1 MDSLIEKIRELTLPI
16 VQEEG
21 LELFNL
27 EFKKSGYKWFLRIYL
42 DKEGGINLNDCEK
55 VSKQLSAKLDEEDVI
70 PRSYTL
76 EVSSP
81 GLDRPL
87 LSEQDY
93 KKFKGKWIR
102 IKTTEAID
110 GQRNFKGR
118 LANYAD
124 GIVTL
129 EMQIKKNEMK
139 SVLIPY
145 RTIANARL
153 EIDL

>member
-1 MDSLIEKIRELTLPI
+1 MESMIEKIRELTLSI

-21 LELFNL
+21 LELFHL
-27 EFKKSGYKWFLRIYL
+27 EFKRYGHRWFLRVYL
-42 DKEGGINLNDCEK
+42 DREGGINLNDCEV
-55 VSKQLSAKLDEEDVI
+55 VSKRLSAKLDEEDFI
-70 PRSYTL
+70 PYRYTL

-87 LSEQDY
+87 LSEGDY
-93 KKFKGKWIR
+93 EKFKGKCVR
-102 IKTTEAID
+102 IKTLEAID

-129 EMQIKKNEMK
+129 EMEIKKNEVK

-145 RTIANARL
+145 RAIAKAKL
-153 EIDL
+153 EIEL

>member
-27 EFKKSGYKWFLRIYL
+27 EFKKSRYKWFLRIYL